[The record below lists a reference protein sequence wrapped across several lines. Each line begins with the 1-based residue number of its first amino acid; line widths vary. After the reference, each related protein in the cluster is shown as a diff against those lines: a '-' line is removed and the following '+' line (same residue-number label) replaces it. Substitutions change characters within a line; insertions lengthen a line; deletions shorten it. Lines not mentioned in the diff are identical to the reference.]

1 MSRQHLLV
9 ALVVVASC
17 ALAVYGV
24 KTRSNAPTPL
34 VPSAVT
40 ASDTMARSM
49 LRLAR
54 EQLVSNNPA
63 RVQDARNCE
72 FSRLS
77 RIVGVDS
84 TFKLADVVERE
95 IRVTTTEA
103 ARERV
108 LDSLAMKE
116 FIAEVWCESFAA
128 AGALGGPW
136 TWGTSRGLPGDS
148 IWRSKGP
155 HPQLQSQEG
164 SSVPR

>member
-1 MSRQHLLV
+1 MSRKRFTLALITV
-9 ALVVVASC
+9 SAGALVV
-17 ALAVYGV
+17 YGLM
-24 KTRSNAPTPL
+24 TRPRGSAHP
-34 VPSAVT
+34 VPGPVT

-54 EQLVSNNPA
+54 EQLTSNNPA

-77 RIVGVDS
+77 RLVGFDS
-84 TFKLADVVERE
+84 TVKLADAVERE
-95 IRVTTTEA
+95 IRATTTKE

-128 AGALGGPW
+128 AGVLGGPW
-136 TWGTSRGLPGDS
+136 LWGTWSGLPGDS

-155 HPQLQSQEG
+155 HPQLPAHEE
-164 SSVPR
+164 SSAPR